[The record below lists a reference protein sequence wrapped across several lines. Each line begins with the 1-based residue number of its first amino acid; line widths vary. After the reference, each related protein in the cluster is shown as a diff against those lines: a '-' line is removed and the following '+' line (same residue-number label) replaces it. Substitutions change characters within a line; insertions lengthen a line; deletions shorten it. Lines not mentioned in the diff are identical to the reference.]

1 MDGIFKKHL
10 FLHPLTQSL
19 THLSYLEDVYCL
31 LIDGLLTFFKSII
44 FISAATFYVGA
55 YQITPKHLHCFT
67 HVSMIY
73 RLYLFQTTHK
83 CPACKK
89 VVGKYS
95 GNGQWAQ
102 PFWLNQAKP
111 SLTEGFG
118 GKVQRQWP
126 VSEAILAQM
135 TKPNKTRFVS
145 LFFFFILKLKL
156 FGGGHYIHVIIFKTK
171 PN

>member
-1 MDGIFKKHL
+1 MQIIRGIA
-10 FLHPLTQSL
+10 SL
-19 THLSYLEDVYCL
+19 RKSPFPSSTESLIDSLKLPWDVYCL
-31 LIDGLLTFFKSII
+31 LIDGLLTFYKSII

-135 TKPNKTRFVS
+135 TKPNKICFIV
-145 LFFFFILKLKL
+145 FFL
-156 FGGGHYIHVIIFKTK
+156 
-171 PN
+171 

>member
-1 MDGIFKKHL
+1 MSIAYSSMVCL
-10 FLHPLTQSL
+10 PSL
-19 THLSYLEDVYCL
+19 SLSYSFL
-31 LIDGLLTFFKSII
+31 LQHSMWELIKSHPNIYI
-44 FISAATFYVGA
+44 AL
-55 YQITPKHLHCFT
+55 Q
-67 HVSMIY
+67 VSMIY

-135 TKPNKTRFVS
+135 TKPNQTRFVS
-145 LFFFFILKLKL
+145 LFFFITETETLW
-156 FGGGHYIHVIIFKTK
+156 GGGITYMLSPLK
-171 PN
+171 PNQTRSGSYFLLLCDGVGITYISQHNS